1 MKPLSFFVGRFDTIT
16 QTRMFAVRV
25 CCFGVVILRFLRLL
39 VSLQLASLDG
49 STVALEQYLS
59 DSVFRCVE
67 QTEHCCGLSLPC
79 ITGKKIGVL
88 DRLE

>member
-1 MKPLSFFVGRFDTIT
+1 MA
-16 QTRMFAVRV
+16 QTHMFAVRV

-39 VSLQLASLDG
+39 VSLQLTSLNS
-49 STVALEQYLS
+49 STIDLEQYLS

-67 QTEHCCGLSLPC
+67 QTQHCGGLSLSC